1 MIELGEVRGVDL
13 PLREAGRLVVA
24 GDHEGKPALRA
35 FPTMVDLGDGELL
48 VGYDLSRDHH
58 ATPPMG
64 FMTTRSFDDGKT
76 WSESFALCAMP
87 GYHVTG
93 CLGLMKCPDGSLM
106 CNLARAYYPAWRQHQ
121 SVSLSEAPCRPG
133 HGSRSAKGAPEGS
146 TTSSSAPGTR
156 ATTGLPW
163 PIPWTYSP

>member
-1 MIELGEVRGVDL
+1 MIELGEVPGVDL
-13 PLREAGRLVVA
+13 PLREAGRVVVA
-24 GDHEGKPALRA
+24 GDHDAKPALRA

-76 WSESFALCAMP
+76 WSESFALCAIP

-121 SVSLSEAPCRPG
+121 SVSLSEPHVDPG
-133 HGSRSAKGAPEGS
+133 HGAVRRKG
-146 TTSSSAPGTR
+146 
-156 ATTGLPW
+156 
-163 PIPWTYSP
+163 SP

>member
-13 PLREAGRLVVA
+13 PLREAGRVVVA

-121 SVSLSEAPCRPG
+121 SVSLSEPHVVPDMAPFGERGPRRFD
-133 HGSRSAKGAPEGS
+133 HFVVRSWDKG
-146 TTSSSAPGTR
+146 
-156 ATTGLPW
+156 ATTGLP
-163 PIPWTYSP
+163 

>member
-13 PLREAGRLVVA
+13 PLREAGRVVVA
-24 GDHEGKPALRA
+24 GDPGEKPALRA

-106 CNLARAYYPAWRQHQ
+106 CNLARGLLPGVAPAPIGLA
-121 SVSLSEAPCRPG
+121 VGAPRRPG
-133 HGSRSAKGAPEGS
+133 HGSRSAKGAPGGS
-146 TTSSSAPGTR
+146 TISSSAPGTR
-156 ATTGLPW
+156 ATTGLP
-163 PIPWTYSP
+163 